1 MQPQGRFPILVRSRR
16 QIRMRWSF
24 LLYLIL
30 IFGGLAYMAFVGLAR
45 G

>member
-1 MQPQGRFPILVRSRR
+1 
-16 QIRMRWSF
+16 MRWSF

-30 IFGGLAYMAFVGLAR
+30 IFGGLAYMTLVGLAH

>member
-1 MQPQGRFPILVRSRR
+1 
-16 QIRMRWSF
+16 MRWSF

>member
-1 MQPQGRFPILVRSRR
+1 
-16 QIRMRWSF
+16 MRWSF

-30 IFGGLAYMAFVGLAR
+30 IFGGLAYMAFVGVVR